1 MGPMEGG
8 VKMIDYTILI
18 LFVLLAGTMLAIAKC
33 LVNINEIDKRID
45 EICAEEKR
53 QNKRIETMEKR
64 ELIRQ
69 LEQRRDKAY
78 IESKDLFKE
87 W

>member
-1 MGPMEGG
+1 
-8 VKMIDYTILI
+8 MIDLI
-18 LFVLLAGTMLAIAKC
+18 MIFCFLLAGLAIFKS

-45 EICAEEKR
+45 EIIDEEKR
-53 QNKRIETMEKR
+53 QNKRIDILEKR

-69 LEQRRDKAY
+69 LEQKRDQTFVQPK
-78 IESKDLFKE
+78 ELFKD

>member
-1 MGPMEGG
+1 
-8 VKMIDYTILI
+8 MIDYSIMI
-18 LFVLLAGTMLAIAKC
+18 LFVLVAGAMLATAKC

-45 EICAEEKR
+45 EIHSEEKR

-78 IESKDLFKE
+78 VESKDLFKE

>member
-1 MGPMEGG
+1 
-8 VKMIDYTILI
+8 MIDYAIMILC
-18 LFVLLAGTMLAIAKC
+18 VLLAGAMLATAKC
-33 LVNINEIDKRID
+33 LIDINKIDKRID
-45 EICAEEKR
+45 EIIDEEKR
-53 QNKRIETMEKR
+53 QNKRIDILEKR

-78 IESKDLFKE
+78 VESKDLFKD

>member
-1 MGPMEGG
+1 
-8 VKMIDYTILI
+8 MIDYSILI
-18 LFVLLAGTMLAIAKC
+18 LLVLLAGAMLATAKC
-33 LVNINEIDKRID
+33 LVDINKIDKRID

-53 QNKRIETMEKR
+53 QNKRIDVLEKR

-69 LEQRRDKAY
+69 LEQKRDQTY
-78 IESKDLFKE
+78 IRPKDLFKE

>member
-1 MGPMEGG
+1 
-8 VKMIDYTILI
+8 MIDYTILV
-18 LFVLLAGTMLAIAKC
+18 LCLLLAGTMLATAKC
-33 LVNINEIDKRID
+33 LVDINKIDKRID

-53 QNKRIETMEKR
+53 QNKRIDILEKR

-69 LEQRRDKAY
+69 LEQKRDQTY
-78 IESKDLFKE
+78 IQSKDFFKD

>member
-1 MGPMEGG
+1 
-8 VKMIDYTILI
+8 MIDYSIMI
-18 LFVLLAGTMLAIAKC
+18 LFVLLAGTMLATAKC
-33 LVNINEIDKRID
+33 LVDINKIDKRID

-53 QNKRIETMEKR
+53 QNKRIDILEKR

-78 IESKDLFKE
+78 IEAKDLFKD

>member
-1 MGPMEGG
+1 
-8 VKMIDYTILI
+8 MIDFAIMFLC
-18 LFVLLAGTMLAIAKC
+18 VLLACTMLATAKC

-45 EICAEEKR
+45 EIYNEEKR
-53 QNKRIETMEKR
+53 QNKRIDILEKR

>member
-1 MGPMEGG
+1 
-8 VKMIDYTILI
+8 MIDYSIMI
-18 LFVLLAGTMLAIAKC
+18 MFVLVAGAMLATAKC

-53 QNKRIETMEKR
+53 QNKRIDIMEKH
-64 ELIRQ
+64 EQIRQ
-69 LEQRRDKAY
+69 LEQKRDKTY
-78 IESKDLFKE
+78 IQSKDLFKD

>member
-1 MGPMEGG
+1 
-8 VKMIDYTILI
+8 MIDYTILI
-18 LFVLLAGTMLAIAKC
+18 LFVLLAGAMLATAKC
-33 LVNINEIDKRID
+33 LIDINKIDKRID

-53 QNKRIETMEKR
+53 QNKRIENLEKR

-69 LEQRRDKAY
+69 LEQKRDQTY
-78 IESKDLFKE
+78 IQSKDLFKE

>member
-1 MGPMEGG
+1 
-8 VKMIDYTILI
+8 MIDYTILI
-18 LFVLLAGTMLAIAKC
+18 LFVLLACAMLATAKC

-53 QNKRIETMEKR
+53 KNKRIETMEKR

-69 LEQRRDKAY
+69 LEQKRDQTY
-78 IESKDLFKE
+78 IQSKDLFKE

>member
-1 MGPMEGG
+1 
-8 VKMIDYTILI
+8 MIDYTILI
-18 LFVLLAGTMLAIAKC
+18 LFVLLAGAMLATAKC

-45 EICAEEKR
+45 EVIDEEKR
-53 QNKRIETMEKR
+53 QNKRIDILEKR

-78 IESKDLFKE
+78 VESKDLFKE

>member
-1 MGPMEGG
+1 
-8 VKMIDYTILI
+8 MIEFAIMFLC
-18 LFVLLAGTMLAIAKC
+18 VLLAGAMLATAKC

-53 QNKRIETMEKR
+53 QNKRIENLEKR

-69 LEQRRDKAY
+69 LEQKRDQTY
-78 IESKDLFKE
+78 IQPKDLFKE

>member
-1 MGPMEGG
+1 
-8 VKMIDYTILI
+8 MIDYSIMI
-18 LFVLLAGTMLAIAKC
+18 LFVLLAGAMLATAKC

-53 QNKRIETMEKR
+53 QNKRIEIMEKH
-64 ELIRQ
+64 EQIRQ
-69 LEQRRDKAY
+69 SEQKRDQTY
-78 IESKDLFKE
+78 IQSKDLFKD

>member
-1 MGPMEGG
+1 
-8 VKMIDYTILI
+8 MIDYTILI
-18 LFVLLAGTMLAIAKC
+18 LFVLVALAMLATAKC

-53 QNKRIETMEKR
+53 QNKRIDILEKR

-78 IESKDLFKE
+78 VESKDLFKE

>member
-1 MGPMEGG
+1 
-8 VKMIDYTILI
+8 MIDYTILI
-18 LFVLLAGTMLAIAKC
+18 LFVLLAGAMLATAKC
-33 LVNINEIDKRID
+33 LIDINKIDKRID

-53 QNKRIETMEKR
+53 QNKRIDVLEKR

-69 LEQRRDKAY
+69 LEQKRDQTY
-78 IESKDLFKE
+78 IQSKDLFKD

>member
-1 MGPMEGG
+1 MA
-8 VKMIDYTILI
+8 TIVYAIAI
-18 LFVLLAGTMLAIAKC
+18 LCFLLAIISIAKS
-33 LVNINEIDKRID
+33 LYSINELDKRID
-45 EICAEEKR
+45 EVIDEEKR

-69 LEQRRDKAY
+69 LEERRDKEY
-78 IESKDLFKE
+78 IETKDLFKK